1 MGTKVLV
8 VDDDAA
14 FSSAIARDLSAHAFQ
29 VTTAS
34 TVDEAILVLA
44 RDPVDV
50 VVTDLRMGDRDGIDL
65 LGACRAAA
73 RPARTILMSAYA
85 TARDYDT
92 ALQLGAVRVLC
103 KPFTPRELIEA
114 IREAV
119 ECEHGFHGNVH
130 GLSLLDI
137 LQMFHYGRRNATII
151 IGGTKPGRIYVEGG
165 DIVHA
170 EVADATGERALVAL
184 LSTRSGSIRTTVL
197 GDHARTIARPFEWM
211 ILDALRI
218 VDESVRDA
226 SDDGDDIPD
235 NWDFEPPTA
244 RVVAPPTDDGWGPAR
259 VFLERTAPHLSAAVY
274 DTAHGTLR
282 VLRGDMAE
290 TEAVCVATAFVGALA
305 HAPEVQCECV
315 NDGLGLAFVRRPNA
329 PFAILFFAPL
339 GGRDAKSWF
348 RSHTTAIAHRIA
360 ELAPGGLAA

>member
-1 MGTKVLV
+1 
-8 VDDDAA
+8 
-14 FSSAIARDLSAHAFQ
+14 
-29 VTTAS
+29 
-34 TVDEAILVLA
+34 
-44 RDPVDV
+44 
-50 VVTDLRMGDRDGIDL
+50 
-65 LGACRAAA
+65 
-73 RPARTILMSAYA
+73 MSAYA

-151 IGGTKPGRIYVEGG
+151 IGGAKPGRIYVEGG

-170 EVADATGERALVAL
+170 EVADAQGERALVAL

-197 GDHARTIARPFEWM
+197 GDVARTIARPFESLV
-211 ILDALRI
+211 LDALRI
-218 VDESVRDA
+218 VDEATRTRDEGGPT
-226 SDDGDDIPD
+226 DD
-235 NWDFEPPTA
+235 WDFEPPTT
-244 RVVAPPTDDGWGPAR
+244 RVNPPADDGWGPAR
-259 VFLERTAPHLSAAVY
+259 TLLERTAPNLCAAVY
-274 DTAHGTLR
+274 DTARGTLL
-282 VLRGDMAE
+282 VLRGDVAE
-290 TEAVCVATAFVGALA
+290 SEAVRVATAFVGALV

-348 RSHTTAIAHRIA
+348 RSHTTALAHRIV